1 MKMVAIFICFLMSAG
16 AIAQAGL
23 PAQRFV
29 NESFQDA
36 KARSRGT
43 TNILSTHSITPSG
56 NLPESL
62 SVPLHDLQISQIPS
76 AGNFKNLNSNF
87 QFIRDSFFMKDGD
100 SHPRRLTWLYPDD
113 GCYARAELAAEKL
126 IEFKKSAPKKVY
138 AFGQLRAKTD
148 NAPYGWVEWWYHVAV
163 TYQVDGVAYVLDP
176 ALNPYQPMTL
186 AQWGQAIGD
195 NDGSVRYSI
204 CSKDTF
210 DPDDACNNPNPV
222 NEDFAANEQRDFFP
236 FEWERLIELGRNP
249 EKELGNQPPWNRP

>member
-1 MKMVAIFICFLMSAG
+1 MKLVSVFIYLLWSLSVVAH
-16 AIAQAGL
+16 AGL
-23 PAQRFV
+23 SSQRFP

-36 KARSRGT
+36 KTRNLSIAS
-43 TNILSTHSITPSG
+43 ILSASDLTASNAS
-56 NLPESL
+56 PENL
-62 SVPLHDLQISQIPS
+62 SVPLRDLEISQLPN
-76 AGNFKNLNSNF
+76 AGNLKNLNTHF
-87 QFIRDSFFMKDGD
+87 QFIRDSFFMQDG

-126 IEFKKSAPKKVY
+126 VELKKSIPKKVY
-138 AFGQLRAKTD
+138 AFGNLRARTD
-148 NAPYGWVEWWYHVAV
+148 NSPNGWVEWWYHVAV

-186 AQWGQAIGD
+186 VQWGKAIGD
-195 NDGSVRYSI
+195 TDGTVRYSI

-249 EKELGNQPPWNRP
+249 EKELGNQPPWR